1 MSAAPVTDAERE
13 QIRVLHARGMTC
25 GQIAAELGRNK
36 ATVTR
41 QCKAMNLPFDRSGT
55 AQATQ
60 AKAADN
66 RARRAELHSLLL
78 DDAKRLRERA
88 WAPYTVVAGTGE
100 GLETIELD
108 LPPAQDVRAFY
119 NAIGTCV
126 DKTLAMEKHDG
137 DDSQTEAAKSVLS
150 AVLDNLIVKHGDGS

>member
-1 MSAAPVTDAERE
+1 VSAPPVTDAERE
-13 QIRVLHARGMTC
+13 RIRVLHARGMSC

-36 ATVTR
+36 ATITR
-41 QCKAMNLPFDRSGT
+41 QCKALGLSFDRSAT
-55 AQATQ
+55 EQATE

-78 DDAKRLRERA
+78 DDVKKLRVRA
-88 WAPYTVVAGTGE
+88 WSPYTVVAGTGE
-100 GLETIELD
+100 GLETVQLD

-137 DDSQTEAAKSVLS
+137 DDSQTGAAKSVLS
-150 AVLDNLIVKHGDGS
+150 AVLDNLIAKHGDGS